1 MSYLHHNHP
10 GNGVENCHHEEDE
23 TGSNAKCL
31 GVDGVKD
38 GRTDHQAQHF
48 NTSDCTE
55 HCACIDTGNRNSVAK
70 RPCVLLYMYSGS
82 QSYELWLCFL
92 YALVSS

>member
-38 GRTDHQAQHF
+38 GSTDHQAQHF
-48 NTSDCTE
+48 NTGDCSK
-55 HCACIDTGNRNSVAK
+55 HCACIDTKKTEISAGIDRYLRCGFV
-70 RPCVLLYMYSGS
+70 CTLY
-82 QSYELWLCFL
+82 W
-92 YALVSS
+92 